1 MSATVHR
8 IHPDGPGIVEL
19 RGRQMRALAH
29 DLGFENLAAT
39 MLACAT
45 QPSCTLTTLD
55 AQATALSTM
64 LHGYELAFERHGK
77 RGHEDRA
84 RIAELRTAISNYMQE
99 RTNEL

>member
-19 RGRQMRALAH
+19 RGRQMR
-29 DLGFENLAAT
+29 
-39 MLACAT
+39 MLATELGLESFAKVMAGGAV
-45 QPSCTLTTLD
+45 LATLD
-55 AQATALSTM
+55 TDVMSLSMM

-99 RTNEL
+99 RVNEL